1 MQSIIYK
8 KQTFPF
14 ISKNKKGKKML
25 GITEGNFFAFLLLLW
40 TFIPTLYFINR
51 GKSGQKLPELRTP
64 PPVKV
69 IDELVG
75 LAVEKGGPIH
85 WTLGTTGLKYSFCTP
100 NNMAGLSLLGV
111 LAKKAAEVDC
121 HLIATVS
128 QPDVYAVAQ
137 EAVASGN
144 LLAGKPEREVD
155 VRYLSPE
162 RLAYM
167 ASCVELFHEE
177 KVAVNFMM
185 GLFDFETLVLGEGAL
200 SAGAIGWGGTV
211 STGQCA
217 FLITTCDYVLIS
229 TECYSAGAIL
239 SGNEALKGALV
250 GQDVS
255 TYISI
260 GLLIIGVLASAFG
273 ATLPLDI

>member
-1 MQSIIYK
+1 
-8 KQTFPF
+8 
-14 ISKNKKGKKML
+14 ML

-40 TFIPTLYFINR
+40 TIIPTYYLITR
-51 GKSGQKLPELRTP
+51 GKAGQKLPELRVP
-64 PPVKV
+64 APVKV

-100 NNMAGLSLLGV
+100 NNMAGVSVLGV
-111 LAKKAAEVDC
+111 LAKKSAEVDG

-128 QPDVYAVAQ
+128 QPDVFAVAN

-144 LLAGKPEREVD
+144 LLAGNPDREMD

-167 ASCVELFHEE
+167 ASAVQLFHSE

-185 GLFDFETLVLGEGAL
+185 GFFDFETLVLGEGHL

-211 STGQCA
+211 CTGQIP
-217 FLITTCDYVLIS
+217 FLITTCDYVLIGS
-229 TECYSAGAIL
+229 ECYAAGAIL
-239 SGNEALKGALV
+239 SGNEGLKGALV

-255 TYISI
+255 TYIGL
-260 GLLIIGVLASAFG
+260 GLLLLGIIVSLAGVS
-273 ATLPLDI
+273 LPLTI